1 MTENEARQKASELNA
16 SYHLL
21 LHSTD
26 QLDTADEQVMAEIK
40 RKFLECEQEFDEL
53 RREHPQLFVNLEQ
66 KYRQAC
72 AGKLKTK
79 SQWPKRVE
87 LAIED
92 LGIVPASSNLLH
104 FAYEEDLDV
113 YGNPKQLPHF
123 PPQ

>member
-1 MTENEARQKASELNA
+1 MALSIGSQNSV
-16 SYHLL
+16 SLL
-21 LHSTD
+21 LTIQATGLLTFALVGLLPTEH
-26 QLDTADEQVMAEIK
+26 A
-40 RKFLECEQEFDEL
+40 CL
-53 RREHPQLFVNLEQ
+53 RWTHQH
-66 KYRQAC
+66 A
-72 AGKLKTK
+72 
-79 SQWPKRVE
+79 VE